1 MVRKATKTVIANGLI
16 GLVVLMTVGLAYS
29 VYSASYVYPEPDT
42 PSEQAPPEDSPIFR
56 EPIIKPGLGIQN
68 DTGSETGPWWINES
82 LATVIV
88 ENSSVVDVQVAFK
101 LAVNMGVCNS
111 PRRIV
116 ITSNNQ
122 STSFSLDARKNS
134 VITEKDL
141 MISASNSSTI
151 VLQVSGPACQA
162 PNDPRLFFGQVNILD
177 FSFS

>member
-1 MVRKATKTVIANGLI
+1 MKATKTVIANGLI

-29 VYSASYVYPEPDT
+29 VYAASYVYPEPET
-42 PSEQAPPEDSPIFR
+42 LSEQPPPEDSSIFR

-68 DTGSETGPWWINES
+68 DAGTETGPWWINES

-88 ENSSVVDVQVAFK
+88 ENSSIVDIQVAFK
-101 LAVNMGVCNS
+101 LAVNMGVCNT

-116 ITSNNQ
+116 VTLNNQ

-134 VITEKDL
+134 VVTQKEM

-151 VLQVSGPACQA
+151 VIQVSGPACQA

-177 FSFS
+177 FSFT